1 MISWGRSWR
10 SRASG
15 KKPAG
20 IARSRCG
27 LPRGERVGALQE
39 YDEALRLR
47 PDYGPA
53 HYRLALALMME
64 RRVDEAA
71 VRLAK
76 VLRTNPK
83 HRGARKLMRALEE
96 NRPLSD
102 Y

>member
-1 MISWGRSWR
+1 MRLRESVRLAPDSVDARLGLGTALMIH
-10 SRASG
+10 
-15 KKPAG
+15 
-20 IARSRCG
+20 
-27 LPRGERVGALQE
+27 GERAGALQE

-53 HYRLALALMME
+53 QYRLALALMME

-76 VLRTNPK
+76 VLRANPK
-83 HRGARKLMRALEE
+83 HRGARKLMRVLEE
-96 NRPLSD
+96 NRALSD